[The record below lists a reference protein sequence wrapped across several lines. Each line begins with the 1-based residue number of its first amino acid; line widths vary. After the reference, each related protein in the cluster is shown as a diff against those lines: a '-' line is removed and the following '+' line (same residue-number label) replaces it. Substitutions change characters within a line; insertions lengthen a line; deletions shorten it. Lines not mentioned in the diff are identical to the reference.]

1 MGSGILLGKRLTI
14 GDTIGLIAPASPEKA
29 EAVEKGIFF
38 LNAHGFNVKVGEHL
52 YDKWG
57 YLAGSDRDRA
67 DDLMAMFAD
76 KEVDMILCVRG
87 GYGTTRILPYLD
99 LDIIKKNPK
108 IFMGFSDIT
117 TLLNL
122 FYQRCDL
129 TTFHGPMGS
138 SNLEDIETFDSFLAT
153 LTKGNKSYEIKNPL
167 GYPHRCG
174 VPGIAEGNLVGGN
187 MSLISATMGT
197 PYEID
202 TTGKILFMEDVDEEP
217 YAIDRTFTQ
226 LITSGK
232 LQKCSGIILGQ
243 FKACDLPH
251 YERSL
256 TLQQVIED
264 RIYPLGKPVL
274 QDFMTGHDYPKLTI
288 PIGAKVRI
296 DSSEG
301 TIQVLEPVVK

>member
-1 MGSGILLGKRLTI
+1 MTMF
-14 GDTIGLIAPASPEKA
+14 E
-29 EAVEKGIFF
+29 
-38 LNAHGFNVKVGEHL
+38 
-52 YDKWG
+52 DK
-57 YLAGSDRDRA
+57 
-67 DDLMAMFAD
+67 
-76 KEVDMILCVRG
+76 KVDMILCVRG
-87 GYGTTRILPYLD
+87 GYGTMRILPLLD
-99 LDIIKKNPK
+99 LGIIKKNPK

-122 FYQRCDL
+122 FNQQCNL

-138 SNLEDIETFDSFLAT
+138 SNLEDIETFNSFLTT
-153 LTKGNKSYEIKNPL
+153 LTQGNKSYEIKNPSA
-167 GYPHRCG
+167 YPHKCG
-174 VPGIAEGNLVGGN
+174 VPGIAEGTLVGGN

-202 TTGKILFMEDVDEEP
+202 TAGKILFMEDVDEEP
-217 YAIDRTFTQ
+217 YAVDRTLTQ
-226 LITSGK
+226 LLIAGK
-232 LQKCSGIILGQ
+232 LQSCKGIILGQ
-243 FKACDLPH
+243 FKACELPH

-274 QDFMTGHDYPKLTI
+274 QNFMTGHDYPKLTI

-296 DSSEG
+296 NSSEG